1 MIRTC
6 AAYLLCAVAIA
17 PAASVDPGKVLK
29 NADAT
34 VERAMR
40 ALHAPGVAV
49 GIIQDGKVV
58 LAKGYGVRRLGENA
72 AVSADTLFAVG
83 SMTKSFTAVTV
94 AAMVDEKKLAWDK
107 PVREYLPWFRLYDP
121 VATELMTPR
130 DLLTHRSGLPRHDFI
145 RFSTPLTRAELVRR
159 LRYLEPNRTFRDVY
173 QYNNLMYVTAGF
185 LAGEV
190 AGKTWEELVKERIYT
205 PLAMDRSNTSTAETQ
220 KQDNFAWPHVMME
233 GAVQSTGFYD
243 YQKFGVGPNGAVNST
258 VNDLL
263 KYLDFHLSNGTVN
276 GKRLISEA
284 QMLELHKPVTVTG
297 PGGYALGWNVYS
309 RAGHKVWEHGGAITG
324 FTSMM
329 ILLPDERAGVVV
341 LNNLD
346 SRLPAAV
353 AWNLAENLLGLPQ
366 SGKLPA
372 APVRRPSK
380 VRESA
385 GPKPSLQLAEYA
397 GAYFHPA
404 YGTIRVEEEDGGLA
418 AVFGATKILLKHSRY
433 DTFECE
439 SQFMSGMAQFHLN
452 AAGKASELLLPLEP
466 AVKPFVF
473 VKR

>member
-1 MIRTC
+1 MIRTWT
-6 AAYLLCAVAIA
+6 AYLLWAVAAA
-17 PAASVDPGKVLK
+17 PAASVDPAKVLE
-29 NADAT
+29 NADAA
-34 VERAMR
+34 VDRAMW

-49 GIIQDGKVV
+49 GIIQDGKVI
-58 LAKGYGVRRLGENA
+58 LAKGYGVRRLNETA
-72 AVSADTLFAVG
+72 AVTADTLFAVG

-94 AAMVDEKKLAWDK
+94 AVMVDEKKLEWDQ
-107 PVREYLPWFRLYDP
+107 PVREYLPWFRMYDP

-190 AGKTWEELVKERIYT
+190 AGTTWEELVKSRIYK
-205 PLAMDRSNTSTAETQ
+205 PLAMDRSNTSTAETR
-220 KQDNFAWPHVMME
+220 KQDNFAWPHVTIG
-233 GAVQSTGFYD
+233 GAVQSTEFYD

-258 VNDLL
+258 VNDML

-276 GKRLISEA
+276 GRRLISQA

-309 RAGHKVWEHGGAITG
+309 RAGHKVWEHGGSITG

-329 ILLPDERAGVVV
+329 ILLPEERAGVVV

-353 AWNLAENLLGLPQ
+353 AWDLAENLLGLPR

-372 APVRRPSK
+372 APAGRPSK
-380 VRESA
+380 VRDSA
-385 GPKPSLQLAEYA
+385 APKPTLQLAEYT
-397 GAYFHPA
+397 GTYFHPA
-404 YGTIRVEEEDGGLA
+404 YGTIRVEAEDGGLA
-418 AVFGATKILLKHSRY
+418 ALFGAAKVLLKPYRY

-439 SQFMSGMAQFHLN
+439 SQFVSGLAQFHLN
-452 AAGKASELLLPLEP
+452 GAGKASELLLPLEP